1 MATHNTLHVEVV
13 TAEREIYN
21 GEADMVV
28 ARGTEGVLGILP
40 RHAAL
45 LTTLAIG
52 EMRIKLGD
60 AEEPLFVAGGFLEV
74 RDNVVTVLADT
85 AEHAEEIDEARAEDA
100 GRPRT
105 SNQPH
110 QGRGAGSPSWWASHR
125 DAALRAINGTSQEPA
140 GRSQGDANQGAAG
153 RYSIVMLSEAK
164 HLAAW
169 RARPFASPSLLSGLR
184 LTQGD
189 TLWQLQ

>member
-1 MATHNTLHVEVV
+1 MATRNTLHVEVV

-85 AEHAEEIDEARAEDA
+85 AEHAEEIDEARAEEA
-100 GRPRT
+100 RRRAQERLEQVT
-105 SNQPH
+105 SDVE
-110 QGRGAGSPSWWASHR
+110 RADMLGA
-125 DAALRAINGTSQEPA
+125 LERAINRIKVAELARRRG
-140 GRSQGDANQGAAG
+140 GR
-153 RYSIVMLSEAK
+153 RIEMPRSE
-164 HLAAW
+164 
-169 RARPFASPSLLSGLR
+169 
-184 LTQGD
+184 Q
-189 TLWQLQ
+189 

>member
-1 MATHNTLHVEVV
+1 MATRNTLHVEVV

-85 AEHAEEIDEARAEDA
+85 AEHAEEIDEARAEEA
-100 GRPRT
+100 RRRAQERLEQAT
-105 SNQPH
+105 SDVE
-110 QGRGAGSPSWWASHR
+110 RADMLGA
-125 DAALRAINGTSQEPA
+125 LERAINRIKVAELARRRG
-140 GRSQGDANQGAAG
+140 GR
-153 RYSIVMLSEAK
+153 RIEMPRSE
-164 HLAAW
+164 
-169 RARPFASPSLLSGLR
+169 
-184 LTQGD
+184 Q
-189 TLWQLQ
+189 